1 MESKYWKMQLDDIIF
16 ESRNKSYGA
25 YALRQS
31 YGKRMKRGVIGGLA
45 VFALLIS
52 SPLIA
57 TRLTPTKVDLDV
69 TPIDMTDIVPDKP
82 KDDLVPP
89 PPPPPPPPPKQIATV
104 RFVPPIVTL
113 EAETE
118 PPMPNPADITV
129 NVANQTQEGENREAF
144 VPAVV
149 TPVAPPPDE
158 PVVAKPVEDK
168 TVHLIV
174 EQVPEFPDGTKAM
187 FKWLSDN
194 VKYPPIARENGIEGT
209 VYVGFVVGKDG
220 SIQNVQIKRGI
231 SGGCNEEAV
240 RVVQAMPAWKPGRQ
254 NGKAVNVAFTLPI
267 KFKLEN

>member
-1 MESKYWKMQLDDIIF
+1 MKSKYREMQLDDIIF

-31 YGKRMKRGVIGGLA
+31 YGKRMKRGIIGGMAIFSLM
-45 VFALLIS
+45 VS

-57 TRLTPTKVDLDV
+57 TRLASTQVDLDNHV
-69 TPIDMTDIVPDKP
+69 IEMPPVEVDKP
-82 KDDLVPP
+82 KTDIVPP
-89 PPPPPPPPPKQIATV
+89 PPPPPPPPPVKIATI
-104 RFVPPIVTL
+104 RFLPPVVTN

-144 VPAVV
+144 VPAVIA
-149 TPVAPPPDE
+149 PVAPPIDE
-158 PVVAKPVEDK
+158 PVAAKPVEDNTIK
-168 TVHLIV
+168 LFV
-174 EQVPEFPDGTKAM
+174 EQVPEFPNGQKAL

-209 VYVGFVVGKDG
+209 VYIGFVVWKDG
-220 SIQNVQIKRGI
+220 TIQNVQVKRGI
-231 SGGCNEEAV
+231 GGGCNEESL
-240 RVVQAMPAWKPGRQ
+240 RVVNAMPTWKPGRQ

>member
-1 MESKYWKMQLDDIIF
+1 MESKYWKMAFDDIIF
-16 ESRNKSYGA
+16 ESRNKAYGA

-45 VFALLIS
+45 IFGMLIS

-57 TRLTPTKVDLDV
+57 TRLTPTKVHLDV
-69 TPIDMTDIVPDKP
+69 TPIEMTPVPPEKP
-82 KDDLVPP
+82 KDDIVPP
-89 PPPPPPPPPKQIATV
+89 PPPPPPPPPKQIATI
-104 RFVPPIVTL
+104 RFVPPIVTN
-113 EAETE
+113 EVETE
-118 PPMPNPADITV
+118 PPMPNPVDITV

-149 TPVAPPPDE
+149 VPVAPPIDVPI
-158 PVVAKPVEDK
+158 VARPVEDNTIK
-168 TVHLIV
+168 IFV
-174 EQVPEFPDGTKAM
+174 EQVPEFPDGATAM

-209 VYVGFVVGKDG
+209 VYVGFVVWKDG
-220 SIQNVQIKRGI
+220 TIQNVQVKRGI
-231 SGGCNEEAV
+231 GGGCNEESL
-240 RVVQAMPAWKPGRQ
+240 RVVNAMPTWKPGRQ